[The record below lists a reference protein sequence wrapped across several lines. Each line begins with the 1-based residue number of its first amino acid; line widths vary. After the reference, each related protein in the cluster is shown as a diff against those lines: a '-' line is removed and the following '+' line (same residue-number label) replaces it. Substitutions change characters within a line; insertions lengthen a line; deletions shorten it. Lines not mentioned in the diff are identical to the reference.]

1 MTTIES
7 KVLRAARNTGSCSSR
22 VVALLLLGGVTASAQ
37 QDTALPAPV
46 DEPAR
51 YTVELIV
58 FAYEDASSAGN
69 EVFTPPDPLPD
80 SLSDPLYDKPFDA
93 TAPGAGLEPGA
104 QSEEGPVFD
113 DRTPEGIAR
122 TGSEAIPDSGPLR
135 EVPARARIELQR
147 LEPEAF
153 GMQDTWRKLQQ
164 LDAYRPLLHAAWT
177 QTTHE
182 KAVSPTLPLRA
193 LGDPPL
199 GLDGSISLYQSRFLH
214 LDVDLTLDAG
224 SPAGRDTRRT
234 ATDRLVNPDSTPDVD
249 GAPGDLL
256 RRPARYRIT
265 EDRIMRDG
273 DVRYFDHPRFGML
286 ARVSRVEPEE
296 SAGAGDRP

>member
-1 MTTIES
+1 MITIEH
-7 KVLRAARNTGSCSSR
+7 KILRVARNAGSCSLR
-22 VVALLLLGGVTASAQ
+22 VVALLLLGGVNASAQ
-37 QDTALPAPV
+37 QDTTLPAPV
-46 DEPAR
+46 DEEPAR

-80 SLSDPLYDKPFDA
+80 SLSDPLSGD
-93 TAPGAGLEPGA
+93 E
-104 QSEEGPVFD
+104 SEEGPVFD

-122 TGSEAIPDSGPLR
+122 TGSEAMPDSGPLR
-135 EVPARARIELQR
+135 ELPARARIELQR
-147 LEPEAF
+147 LESEAF
-153 GMQDTWRKLQQ
+153 GMQDIWRKLQQ

-193 LGDPPL
+193 LSDPPL

-214 LDVDLTLDAG
+214 LDVDLTLDAS

-234 ATDRLVNPDSTPDVD
+234 ATDRLVNPDSAPDVD
-249 GAPGDLL
+249 GAPGDLP

-296 SAGAGDRP
+296 SAGAEDLP

>member
-7 KVLRAARNTGSCSSR
+7 EILRVARSAGSYSSR
-22 VVALLLLGGVTASAQ
+22 VVALLLLGGVSASAQ
-37 QDTALPAPV
+37 EDAALPAPV
-46 DEPAR
+46 AEEPAR

-80 SLSDPLYDKPFDA
+80 PLSDKPFDA
-93 TAPGAGLEPGA
+93 TAPGGELEPGTA
-104 QSEEGPVFD
+104 SEEGPVFD

-122 TGSEAIPDSGPLR
+122 TGSETMPDSGPLR
-135 EVPARARIELQR
+135 ELPARARIELER

-153 GMQDTWRKLQQ
+153 GMQDTWRRLQR

-193 LGDPPL
+193 LSDPPL

-214 LDVDLTLDAG
+214 LDVDLTLDAS

-234 ATDRLVNPDSTPDVD
+234 ATDRLVNPDATPDAD
-249 GAPGDLL
+249 ETSGAPGDRP
-256 RRPARYRIT
+256 RRPTRYRIT

-286 ARVSRVEPEE
+286 ARVSRVEPE
-296 SAGAGDRP
+296 DPPPL